1 MGNNPE
7 ACREEAS
14 PETVQRPESE
24 PSKRIKVGM
33 RKGNSGGIDERVNVS
48 CSLVDAPNNE
58 EIPKTEK
65 GMGTSCTSGKEK
77 NAHIDRR
84 PQSRTLETVFAS
96 WLDTLV
102 PAG

>member
-65 GMGTSCTSGKEK
+65 GMGNEQRALYVWKIKERT
-77 NAHIDRR
+77 RR
-84 PQSRTLETVFAS
+84 PTTSKQN
-96 WLDTLV
+96 
-102 PAG
+102 AGNSVC